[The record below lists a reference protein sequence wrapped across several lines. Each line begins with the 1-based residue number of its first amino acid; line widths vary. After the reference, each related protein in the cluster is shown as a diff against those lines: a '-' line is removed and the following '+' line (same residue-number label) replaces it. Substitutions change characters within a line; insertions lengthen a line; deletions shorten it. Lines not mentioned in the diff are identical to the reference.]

1 MRLQFRQQ
9 LPGVSLGPGP
19 GYMSHRSKGVDG
31 GGRTD
36 QGYQKS
42 LPGGGGS
49 KLDIEGQGKGKRSD
63 HFS

>member
-9 LPGVSLGPGP
+9 LPGVSLSPGP
-19 GYMSHRSKGVDG
+19 RNMSHTPKGVDG

-36 QGYQKS
+36 QGYQKG

-49 KLDIEGQGKGKRSD
+49 ELDIEGQGKGKKRS
-63 HFS
+63 